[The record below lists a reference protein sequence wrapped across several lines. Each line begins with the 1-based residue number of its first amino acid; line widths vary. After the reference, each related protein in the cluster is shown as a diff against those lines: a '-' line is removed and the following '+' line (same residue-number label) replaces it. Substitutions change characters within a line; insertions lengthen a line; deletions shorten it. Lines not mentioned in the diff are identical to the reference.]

1 MVGGLVAD
9 LTPWLLLGVLCT
21 GRPDIDRVCRGVE
34 IPAETRAECLGH
46 AAAIRSMLPAHIRL
60 IWQECQSER
69 QQAARRAAQ
78 DRKG

>member
-1 MVGGLVAD
+1 MAD

-21 GRPDIDRVCRGVE
+21 GRPDVDRVCRGVE
-34 IPAETRAECLGH
+34 IPAETHQECRQH
-46 AAAIRSMLPAHIRL
+46 AAAIRSMLPPHIRL